1 MKRVCLVYLC
11 MFLATALIAQSDS
24 ARSSINRIRLSDRFL
39 IFGDWFLPLGP
50 RKCALG
56 RIHLRDI
63 LPNLLA

>member
-24 ARSSINRIRLSDRFL
+24 GSIVNQQRRLSDRFL

>member
-24 ARSSINRIRLSDRFL
+24 GSIVNQQNKTLRPIPDFRRLVPSAWAEKMRVR
-39 IFGDWFLPLGP
+39 P
-50 RKCALG
+50 
-56 RIHLRDI
+56 IHLRDI